1 MGQTRSLP
9 ADAML
14 AKFRVWG
21 PATRRRTH
29 LLSRCFIKGCD
40 DRLAVDWHHSDV
52 MARNQKWKS
61 SKFFSKNAKG
71 YMSFAVNVTSNSVWE
86 ALVQVRSNGFISLEK
101 DVASCECSCDGIIIF
116 KVIKNCWVCE
126 HDKSVLCSS
135 SKIRGTS
142 KMAYVACHFGEYE
155 PRVLWIDWPSPSQ
168 RRFHKTH
175 KRYALTRFGWH
186 HKVLKQGSWAHPRS

>member
-142 KMAYVACHFGEYE
+142 KMAYVACHFWWV
-155 PRVLWIDWPSPSQ
+155 RTKSAVDWLAIS
-168 RRFHKTH
+168 
-175 KRYALTRFGWH
+175 
-186 HKVLKQGSWAHPRS
+186 